1 MNWVALLG
9 RRNQPATFV
18 RAIGGLGRSR
28 ALGWMA
34 MALLLSGWQV
44 LGMQG
49 SRTAAVLPPVTDIA
63 ARLVESL
70 LHGAL
75 LGELGDTIRAMA
87 LGYAAGVL
95 AGLFVGALIGR
106 SRTAYV
112 LLEPLLEL
120 TRPVPIAA
128 IIPLLILFLGID
140 DALKIGAVAIAS
152 FFPVVINT
160 SSAVRGVPAT
170 LRETAATFGLSPIQ
184 AMREIVLP
192 YAAPMILVGL
202 RQAVSISLIVTVF
215 TEMISGNTGIG
226 YFILASQQ
234 TLTILDLY
242 VGLFTLAIVGYML
255 NAAFQILER
264 GLVHWHESSDRRSKD
279 G

>member
-1 MNWVALLG
+1 MRAGATMGRHRPALFRRAIHGLRRSRLLG
-9 RRNQPATFV
+9 W
-18 RAIGGLGRSR
+18 L
-28 ALGWMA
+28 A
-34 MALLLSGWQV
+34 MALLLAGWQV
-44 LGMQG
+44 VGMQG
-49 SRTAAVLPPVTDIA
+49 GRTATVLPPVADIA

-70 LHGAL
+70 VHGPL
-75 LGELGDTIRAMA
+75 LGELGDTIRVMT

-140 DALKIGAVAIAS
+140 DALKIGAVTIAS

-160 SSAVRGVPAT
+160 SSSVRSVPAT

-192 YAAPMILVGL
+192 YAAPMILVGM

-234 TLTILDLY
+234 TLTVLDLY
-242 VGLFTLAIVGYML
+242 VGVFTLAIVGYGL
-255 NAAFQILER
+255 NAGFQMLE
-264 GLVHWHESSDRRSKD
+264 GELVHWHESSDRRRRHE
-279 G
+279 

>member
-1 MNWVALLG
+1 M
-9 RRNQPATFV
+9 RRVVQ
-18 RAIGGLGRSR
+18 GLGRSR
-28 ALGWMA
+28 ALGWLA
-34 MALLLSGWQV
+34 MAVLLAGWQV
-44 LGMQG
+44 VGLQG
-49 SRTAAVLPPVTDIA
+49 GRTAAVLPPVTGIA

-70 LHGAL
+70 LHGPL
-75 LGELGDTIRAMA
+75 LVELGDTLRVMA
-87 LGYAAGVL
+87 FGYVIGIL

-106 SRTAYV
+106 SRMAYV

-128 IIPLLILFLGID
+128 IVPLLILFLGID
-140 DALKIGAVAIAS
+140 DALKVGAVTIAS

-160 SSAVRGVPAT
+160 SAAVRSVPAT
-170 LRETAATFGLSPIQ
+170 LRETAATFGLSPLQ

-192 YAAPMILVGL
+192 YAAPMILVGM

-234 TLTILDLY
+234 TLTVLDLY
-242 VGLFTLAIVGYML
+242 VGVFTLAIVGYGL
-255 NAAFQILER
+255 NAGFQRLER
-264 GLVHWHESSDRRSKD
+264 GLVHWHESSDRRRAD